1 MHGPL
6 PGAVTSV
13 DVSYFSK
20 GDRRLHRS
28 GPKDKTV
35 DLGTPIEDL
44 RRRLG
49 GNDGYVQGPTGEQHQ
64 ISLRP
69 DLPSGTGV
77 MVQIRFHVARSD
89 RSPERDL
96 S

>member
-1 MHGPL
+1 M
-6 PGAVTSV
+6 
-13 DVSYFSK
+13 
-20 GDRRLHRS
+20 
-28 GPKDKTV
+28 
-35 DLGTPIEDL
+35 DLATPIEDL

-69 DLPSGTGV
+69 DLASGAGV

-89 RSPERDL
+89 RHRESVPK
-96 S
+96 